1 MANHHIVVIED
12 DEDLRE
18 TLRDL
23 LEMEGFQVSTACNGL
38 EGLRLIERSSRPCLI
53 LLDLMMPVM
62 DGWEFL
68 DTLRQNAAQL
78 AQTPVAVVSAA
89 ADLSDVERQYG
100 CSVLKKPVNL
110 KRLFALAHQHCGDC

>member
-18 TLRDL
+18 TLREL

-78 AQTPVAVVSAA
+78 AQAPVAVVSAA
-89 ADLSDVERQYG
+89 ADLSDVERQ
-100 CSVLKKPVNL
+100 
-110 KRLFALAHQHCGDC
+110 